1 MTYFQNSTKL
11 FIIVI
16 ETSSFLYNTQ
26 QYNDK
31 GVGVFKK
38 SIQFIYEFFAIFL
51 RSAVFQT
58 SVFDLKTPQNSE
70 KWKIENSIWKNIYRA
85 AGEKI
90 KILTFS
96 FSYWFLIPD
105 FLFGQG

>member
-1 MTYFQNSTKL
+1 MTRGWGYL
-11 FIIVI
+11 
-16 ETSSFLYNTQ
+16 
-26 QYNDK
+26 
-31 GVGVFKK
+31 K
-38 SIQFIYEFFAIFL
+38 SIQFIYEVFAIFW

-70 KWKIENSIWKNIYRA
+70 KWKIENSIWKKIYLA

-90 KILTFS
+90 KILKYS
-96 FSYWFLIPD
+96 FSYWFLVPD